1 MGGQMRKTRL
11 SLCFFSGMIALA
23 ASTGLAGQGQ
33 PLADVIDKLETL
45 IDEIGTAEAL
55 IQENIRQ
62 LTEEEAAVQKR
73 IDEETAP
80 QAIMALQRQRM
91 EVQQRKEGF
100 EQKQEEM
107 ELLLQKTKEKL
118 SRIREK
124 EKNLPDL

>member
-11 SLCFFSGMIALA
+11 LLCFFSGMIALA